1 MLVVGVDSLLT
12 QLARCCHPAPPDKIV
27 GFVTRGRGVTIHRA
41 DCPNIRH
48 LDEKG
53 QERLIEVSWGNA
65 EGAVFPV
72 EVLVVGQNIPGL
84 LKDMSEIFMKEKI
97 SIVGMSS
104 QMIRGD
110 MHWRFNVEITRAE
123 SLKKTL
129 KMIQDLP
136 GVYNARRT

>member
-1 MLVVGVDSLLT
+1 M
-12 QLARCCHPAPPDKIV
+12 
-27 GFVTRGRGVTIHRA
+27 
-41 DCPNIRH
+41 
-48 LDEKG
+48 DEKG

-97 SIVGMSS
+97 AIISMSS
-104 QMIRGD
+104 QVVKTD
-110 MHWRFNVEITRAE
+110 MHWRFNVEISQAE
-123 SLKKTL
+123 SLKRSL
-129 KMIQDLP
+129 KAIQDLP

>member
-1 MLVVGVDSLLT
+1 
-12 QLARCCHPAPPDKIV
+12 
-27 GFVTRGRGVTIHRA
+27 
-41 DCPNIRH
+41 
-48 LDEKG
+48 
-53 QERLIEVSWGNA
+53 
-65 EGAVFPV
+65 
-72 EVLVVGQNIPGL
+72 
-84 LKDMSEIFMKEKI
+84 MKEKI

-129 KMIQDLP
+129 KTIQDLP

>member
-1 MLVVGVDSLLT
+1 MNLTAPRDGKLQDDATKDLVYDFASIDKELDDDASLWESY
-12 QLARCCHPAPPDKIV
+12 QHQCFSQDPPVPALSLMQPILNGDK
-27 GFVTRGRGVTIHRA
+27 
-41 DCPNIRH
+41 N
-48 LDEKG
+48 E
-53 QERLIEVSWGNA
+53 
-65 EGAVFPV
+65 
-72 EVLVVGQNIPGL
+72 
-84 LKDMSEIFMKEKI
+84 MKEKI

-129 KMIQDLP
+129 KTIQDLP